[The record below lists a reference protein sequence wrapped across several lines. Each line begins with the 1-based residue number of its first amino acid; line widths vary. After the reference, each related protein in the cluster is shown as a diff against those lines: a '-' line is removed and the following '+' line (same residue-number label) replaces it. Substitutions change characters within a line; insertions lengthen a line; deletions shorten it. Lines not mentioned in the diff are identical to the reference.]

1 MDSVYV
7 FGGPYLAFFYDIYV
21 KLFVYGFIISC
32 DFNLSTHFSKF
43 LFIFSIFFLFLHIIT
58 LLLLFSFFYS
68 YIPYAKADKI
78 VYKTGNCETM
88 FSKASI
94 IQNRQSPQ
102 GTLLLHYRSQRCI
115 CDLSILYDCYP
126 EIMCFTITYS
136 T

>member
-1 MDSVYV
+1 
-7 FGGPYLAFFYDIYV
+7 
-21 KLFVYGFIISC
+21 
-32 DFNLSTHFSKF
+32 
-43 LFIFSIFFLFLHIIT
+43 
-58 LLLLFSFFYS
+58 
-68 YIPYAKADKI
+68 
-78 VYKTGNCETM
+78 M